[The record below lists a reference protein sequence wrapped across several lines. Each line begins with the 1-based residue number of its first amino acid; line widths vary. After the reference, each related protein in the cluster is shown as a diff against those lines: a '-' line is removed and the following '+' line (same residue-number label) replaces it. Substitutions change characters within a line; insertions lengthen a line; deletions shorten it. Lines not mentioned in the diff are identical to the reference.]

1 MEKLKGVFIRSKSSY
16 NNKNFQLFHN
26 FATALLY
33 FQHFYN
39 FATILLY
46 DTPEGGNHEFT
57 WTRYFIFTSSNLSH
71 SKIILPLS
79 HFVCPLFYFGMY
91 QNIVMFLKIRV
102 INLLIFLLYSYYLIF
117 LLII

>member
-1 MEKLKGVFIRSKSSY
+1 MEKLKGVFIKSKSSY

-46 DTPEGGNHEFT
+46 DTRERGNHEFT
-57 WTRYFIFTSSNLSH
+57 
-71 SKIILPLS
+71 
-79 HFVCPLFYFGMY
+79 
-91 QNIVMFLKIRV
+91 
-102 INLLIFLLYSYYLIF
+102 
-117 LLII
+117 